1 MCWNNSS
8 YNSIIFKLTDED
20 VFNHR
25 IWEDCKFNTM
35 FLSQQNKTD
44 TALILVLRKQK
55 YLNLCEFKVSLLCI
69 VRPYLKNQANTK
81 RTRYLINEM
90 GRSFS

>member
-1 MCWNNSS
+1 MYWKKSS
-8 YNSIIFKLTDED
+8 YNNKIEKHTEENI
-20 VFNHR
+20 FNHR
-25 IWEDCKFNTM
+25 IREDCKFNTM
-35 FLSQQNKTD
+35 FLSQQNKTE